1 MCIRD
6 RVIITIVALATRAY
20 LNFEQEL
27 QWETHQQG
35 NGKIKVD
42 AGLFSYE
49 VDEKTYFKNWGRF
62 EFMIELLLALL
73 WLFPFILLAYLF
85 IGDPAMR
92 PLSIASLIYAV
103 ICAVFF
109 NKYGSIIP
117 IAKWTIIAVLVFA
130 AILGILSVL

>member
-1 MCIRD
+1 MTDYSILVLLA
-6 RVIITIVALATRAY
+6 VIITIVALATRAY

-73 WLFPFILLAYLF
+73 WLFPFILLAYLSSIVSIPKTQTKF
-85 IGDPAMR
+85 ISG
-92 PLSIASLIYAV
+92 
-103 ICAVFF
+103 F
-109 NKYGSIIP
+109 
-117 IAKWTIIAVLVFA
+117 
-130 AILGILSVL
+130 ILGI